1 MNSACLVDIADAVK
15 WDDEVE
21 SPDLMYICYDEFG
34 DKTYYVEVHSEEGIV
49 AETDWSEMSFPDKE
63 SLMTWVNDNSEKL
76 APLEQEEGK
85 TVDELMKEA
94 KEKLSV
100 LHPEESKSLD
110 DLIKEAK
117 EKAADCTPDPD
128 KPPRSA
134 TKQLPNVDR

>member
-1 MNSACLVDIADAVK
+1 M
-15 WDDEVE
+15 
-21 SPDLMYICYDEFG
+21 
-34 DKTYYVEVHSEEGIV
+34 

-76 APLEQEEGK
+76 APLEPEEGK

-100 LHPEESKSLD
+100 LHSEESKSLD

-117 EKAADCTPDPD
+117 EKAAERTPDPD